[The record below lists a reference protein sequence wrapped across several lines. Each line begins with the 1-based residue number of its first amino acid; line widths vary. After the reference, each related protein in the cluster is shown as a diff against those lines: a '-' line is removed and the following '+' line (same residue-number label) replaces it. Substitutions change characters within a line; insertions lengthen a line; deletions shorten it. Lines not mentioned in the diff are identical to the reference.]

1 MEDDKTKGP
10 PREKTTEER
19 LPGQCEEDVIDLGE
33 YWAALRPN
41 LWKIALL
48 SLAVGIVTLLYMFT
62 KPNIY
67 QATAVITPSIDEK
80 KQNPALGALASF
92 GVSIGGPSSVE
103 DLESLFKSNDL
114 TVRVFRKYNL
124 WPIVLADKFDPA
136 TGKMKLGW
144 TDRLFRGEKGRRI
157 PGDWDAIRA
166 AKDRLSVFVN
176 KKTGTVSV
184 SFESPSSEGSA
195 NIVKYY
201 LDEGKSRLQEEA
213 LDRAVKNK
221 KFIEEQT
228 RKTVDALTRDRLYSL
243 YGQEVEHE
251 MMARNREQFG
261 FRVIDSPRIPD
272 RESKPRRGLAVL
284 MATLFSG
291 FAFSMYFVAR
301 GRRSADDRVSATLPP
316 HPPSEF
322 LR

>member
-1 MEDDKTKGP
+1 METM
-10 PREKTTEER
+10 EER
-19 LPGQCEEDVIDLGE
+19 PPMGLREDEIDLRI
-33 YWAALRPN
+33 YFAILRKVW
-41 LWKIALL
+41 WKIALL
-48 SLAVGIVTLLYMFT
+48 SLAAGVATLFYMFT

-114 TVRVFRKYNL
+114 AVRVFRKYSL
-124 WPIVLADKFDPA
+124 WALILEDKFDPA
-136 TGKMKLGW
+136 TKRVKPKW
-144 TDRLFRGEKGRRI
+144 TDRLFGNEKGPKP

-166 AKDRLSVFVN
+166 AKNRLKVSVN
-176 KKTGTVSV
+176 KKAGTVSV
-184 SFESPSSEGSA
+184 SFESPSADGSA
-195 NIVKYY
+195 NIVKYF

-221 KFIEEQT
+221 MFIEEQT

-243 YGQEVEHE
+243 YGQEVERE

-261 FRVIDSPRIPD
+261 FRVIDSPRVPD
-272 RESKPRRGLAVL
+272 RKSGPRRGQVA
-284 MATLFSG
+284 MAAILLSG
-291 FAFSMYFVAR
+291 FVLFVYFAAK
-301 GRRSADDRVSATLPP
+301 GRQS
-316 HPPSEF
+316 
-322 LR
+322 